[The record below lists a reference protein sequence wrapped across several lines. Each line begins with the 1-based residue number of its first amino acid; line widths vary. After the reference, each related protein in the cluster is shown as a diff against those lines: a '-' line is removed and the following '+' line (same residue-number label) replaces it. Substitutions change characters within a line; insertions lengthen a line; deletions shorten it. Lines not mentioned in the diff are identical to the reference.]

1 LRGEGAIMK
10 HLVSDRRTNVLAS
23 ITVLILVWPLFVVR
37 GGAERTSIIWLSALA
52 GLFVV
57 AAAAFVSSALSHSRI
72 QVVPSIEAAPKAIV
86 ATGPSHCGAGNARAV
101 TTECAE
107 QRKEG

>member
-1 LRGEGAIMK
+1 MK
-10 HLVSDRRTNVLAS
+10 DRVLDRRTHVLAWA
-23 ITVLILVWPLFVVR
+23 TVVVLVWPLFVVP
-37 GGAERTSIIWLSALA
+37 GGAPWPGMIWTAALA

-57 AAAAFVSSALSHSRI
+57 AATALVGSALSRLMT
-72 QVVPSIEAAPKAIV
+72 QVVPSFEAMPKAI
-86 ATGPSHCGAGNARAV
+86 ANGTRLRHCGAGTAQAV

>member
-1 LRGEGAIMK
+1 MK
-10 HLVSDRRTNVLAS
+10 NVLLDRRTHVLAWA
-23 ITVLILVWPLFVVR
+23 TVVVLVWPLFVVP
-37 GGAERTSIIWLSALA
+37 GGAGWPGIIWLSALA

-57 AAAAFVSSALSHSRI
+57 AATAFVSSALSHSRT
-72 QVVPSIEAAPKAIV
+72 QLVPSIGAAPKAIA
-86 ATGPSHCGAGNARAV
+86 ATDPSHCGAGNARAV